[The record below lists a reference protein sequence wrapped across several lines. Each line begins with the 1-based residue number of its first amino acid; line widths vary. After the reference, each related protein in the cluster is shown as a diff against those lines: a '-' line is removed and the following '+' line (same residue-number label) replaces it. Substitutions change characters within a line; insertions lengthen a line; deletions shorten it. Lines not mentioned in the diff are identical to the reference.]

1 MKHYKIKNANGQ
13 VQVITEKAYNLL
25 GKNKKNVTIL
35 HESDK
40 FGKKAGEVE
49 APVEKKVIA
58 EPVKELETAPAPAR
72 RRRNS

>member
-1 MKHYKIKNANGQ
+1 MKHYKIKNGNGQ
-13 VQVITEKAYNLL
+13 VQIITEKAYNLL

-58 EPVKELETAPAPAR
+58 ERVEKPETTPTPAK